1 MRSVA
6 QCSKGIHRGSTLR
19 PQTQE
24 ANHLAVLS
32 YNAGIGHIVGVLD
45 RPESGMFRV
54 FLQQQSRSDTK
65 KEALEAVT
73 IVETPASHC
82 CRRAEILQEPVPLK
96 EKDLR
101 PVRQEAKSFASSH
114 TQIRKTDLSQK
125 TAHHRTELNKKIY
138 RIGLASDDANA
149 LTESDGSIPGTRKR
163 VITIRK
169 SLMVHTSRRDLEK
182 VQLKFHRHIVE
193 HGAFQ
198 TFEEKATFLDVLKP
212 PPRGAIKHLCYLTVV
227 FGVVLCATSIIRSPA
242 DSELAK
248 RGCSSSSLATMGIP
262 DYWKLVNAASET
274 ISLKLLA
281 AKGGTPGSSQLYLT
295 LSDSLW
301 ITQCQAVFHKPRH
314 AQMGRNPELRA
325 LFYKA
330 AALNA
335 AGAEGGPL
343 EKRGKRV
350 KAKPHWLIEE
360 LQEMVKKMGFHV
372 HQAPGEAEA
381 KLARLNYIGWIDAV
395 LTDDGDAALFGATCI
410 IRSLDKKN
418 RDSVTIYA
426 STALASHPSVQLT
439 RGGIFL
445 LAVMHGGDYD
455 TIGLPKC
462 GMGLAHGL
470 ARCGF
475 GDALLGATQTM
486 NDADLSQF
494 LVGWREAVREELATN
509 ARGYLKSKHNTP
521 FLPPNPDEWV
531 VKLPALP
538 ELGLF
543 VKSKF
548 GWKPTDIV
556 DKFRRLIFPG
566 LCVRRLNLRF
576 DLDHHLHQHIVL
588 GRINDEHLGLSS
600 FLSILARR
608 EMQPGLIMYQLK
620 VAVNILTRQVLLRL
634 GAPASAAGS
643 SSATIT
649 QWFSR
654 QAVERYFP
662 VMVQR
667 FNNNILPSTVEFLRP
682 ICPSS
687 IPSAE
692 VPPPQPHG
700 RHVGFVDLT
709 LDDNDNADVT
719 PGPAAMEVDIIDLT

>member
-1 MRSVA
+1 
-6 QCSKGIHRGSTLR
+6 
-19 PQTQE
+19 
-24 ANHLAVLS
+24 
-32 YNAGIGHIVGVLD
+32 
-45 RPESGMFRV
+45 
-54 FLQQQSRSDTK
+54 
-65 KEALEAVT
+65 
-73 IVETPASHC
+73 
-82 CRRAEILQEPVPLK
+82 
-96 EKDLR
+96 
-101 PVRQEAKSFASSH
+101 
-114 TQIRKTDLSQK
+114 
-125 TAHHRTELNKKIY
+125 
-138 RIGLASDDANA
+138 
-149 LTESDGSIPGTRKR
+149 
-163 VITIRK
+163 
-169 SLMVHTSRRDLEK
+169 
-182 VQLKFHRHIVE
+182 
-193 HGAFQ
+193 
-198 TFEEKATFLDVLKP
+198 
-212 PPRGAIKHLCYLTVV
+212 
-227 FGVVLCATSIIRSPA
+227 
-242 DSELAK
+242 
-248 RGCSSSSLATMGIP
+248 MGIP
-262 DYWKLVNAASET
+262 DYW
-274 ISLKLLA
+274 KLLA
-281 AKGGTPGSSQLYLT
+281 AKGGTPGVFRVGIDAWCVPQQSSQLYLT

-314 AQMGRNPELRA
+314 AQMERNPELGA

-360 LQEMVKKMGFHV
+360 FQEMVKKMGFHV

-566 LCVRRLNLRF
+566 LCVRRLNLPF

-588 GRINDEHLGLSS
+588 GRINDEHPGLSS

-667 FNNNILPSTVEFLRP
+667 FNNNINTLPSSSAPKHCRVP
-682 ICPSS
+682 PSNMPVKHS
-687 IPSAE
+687 KRRQ

-719 PGPAAMEVDIIDLT
+719 PGPAAMEVDIIDLREFLHPYTVLSVA

>member
-82 CRRAEILQEPVPLK
+82 CRWCCW
-96 EKDLR
+96 LR
-101 PVRQEAKSFASSH
+101 RDSLWPAHPRRCLGIHLSDEVEQRFYKNRYRSKKKTFARYAKKRSH
-114 TQIRKTDLSQK
+114 PQDGSLTK

-193 HGAFQ
+193 

-262 DYWKLVNAASET
+262 DYWK
-274 ISLKLLA
+274 
-281 AKGGTPGSSQLYLT
+281 
-295 LSDSLW
+295 
-301 ITQCQAVFHKPRH
+301 
-314 AQMGRNPELRA
+314 
-325 LFYKA
+325 
-330 AALNA
+330 
-335 AGAEGGPL
+335 
-343 EKRGKRV
+343 
-350 KAKPHWLIEE
+350 
-360 LQEMVKKMGFHV
+360 
-372 HQAPGEAEA
+372 
-381 KLARLNYIGWIDAV
+381 
-395 LTDDGDAALFGATCI
+395 
-410 IRSLDKKN
+410 
-418 RDSVTIYA
+418 
-426 STALASHPSVQLT
+426 
-439 RGGIFL
+439 
-445 LAVMHGGDYD
+445 
-455 TIGLPKC
+455 IGLPKC

-486 NDADLSQF
+486 NDADLRQF

-566 LCVRRLNLRF
+566 LFVRRLNLPF

-588 GRINDEHLGLSS
+588 GRINDEHPGLSS

-667 FNNNILPSTVEFLRP
+667 FNNNIHCRVPPSNMPVKHSKRRQ
-682 ICPSS
+682 
-687 IPSAE
+687 

>member
-1 MRSVA
+1 
-6 QCSKGIHRGSTLR
+6 
-19 PQTQE
+19 
-24 ANHLAVLS
+24 
-32 YNAGIGHIVGVLD
+32 
-45 RPESGMFRV
+45 MFRV

-82 CRRAEILQEPVPLK
+82 CRWCCW
-96 EKDLR
+96 LR
-101 PVRQEAKSFASSH
+101 RDSLWPAHPRRCLGIHLSDEVERRFYKNRYRSKKKTFARYAKNLASSH

-281 AKGGTPGSSQLYLT
+281 AKGGTPGVFRVGI
-295 LSDSLW
+295 DACLW

-360 LQEMVKKMGFHV
+360 FQEMVKKMGFHV

-418 RDSVTIYA
+418 TDSVTIYA

-445 LAVMHGGDYD
+445 LAPMHGGDYD

-509 ARGYLKSKHNTP
+509 ARGYLKSKHKLLAGKKYL
-521 FLPPNPDEWV
+521 LP
-531 VKLPALP
+531 
-538 ELGLF
+538 
-543 VKSKF
+543 
-548 GWKPTDIV
+548 
-556 DKFRRLIFPG
+556 
-566 LCVRRLNLRF
+566 
-576 DLDHHLHQHIVL
+576 
-588 GRINDEHLGLSS
+588 
-600 FLSILARR
+600 
-608 EMQPGLIMYQLK
+608 Y
-620 VAVNILTRQVLLRL
+620 
-634 GAPASAAGS
+634 
-643 SSATIT
+643 
-649 QWFSR
+649 
-654 QAVERYFP
+654 
-662 VMVQR
+662 
-667 FNNNILPSTVEFLRP
+667 
-682 ICPSS
+682 CPSS
-687 IPSAE
+687 PNPTPPSSPFNT
-692 VPPPQPHG
+692 V
-700 RHVGFVDLT
+700 FKT
-709 LDDNDNADVT
+709 K
-719 PGPAAMEVDIIDLT
+719 